1 MSRQQPRHARS
12 TDSEQAGGVEGN
24 ARLTATLGALL
35 IVILFIEGVTIL
47 QVGSLLTLHVFVGLL
62 VVPVVIAKMG
72 ATSWRFVKYYWG
84 SSAYRRKGPPPALL
98 RLLGPIVVV
107 STIAVIATG
116 VLLIIGAPV
125 SLHPQLLQLHQIT
138 FVLWFGAT
146 AIHVLGHLVETT
158 KIAPLDWI
166 RRTRRDVGGA
176 SLRRWLEVSSIF
188 LGVVIA
194 FWITPYAGHWQFFGH

>member
-1 MSRQQPRHARS
+1 MSRQPPRHARA
-12 TDSEQAGGVEGN
+12 TESELVGGVEGN

-35 IVILFIEGVTIL
+35 IVILFVEGVTIL

-84 SSAYRRKGPPPALL
+84 SPTYRRKGPPPPLL
-98 RLLGPIVVV
+98 RLLGPFVIV
-107 STIAVIATG
+107 STLAVIATG
-116 VLLIIGAPV
+116 ILLIVGAPV
-125 SLHPQLLQLHQIT
+125 SFHPQLLQLHQLT

-146 AIHVLGHLVETT
+146 AIHVLGHLVETA

-166 RRTRRDVGGA
+166 RRTRRDVSGA
-176 SLRRWLEVSSIF
+176 SLRRWLEVSSIL
-188 LGVVIA
+188 LGVVFA